1 MCTGGG
7 DEPVRLER
15 VTTLTFT
22 LRPTVEADWR
32 EVRDLRLEMIR
43 DTPTA
48 YMESLDEALGRDEA
62 EWRMRGRR
70 GSAEHGT
77 AVVAI
82 NSTGRWVGTMA
93 GYVDPTVGALLVG
106 VYVTPDYRGRGAGVT
121 DALLTAV
128 ETWAA
133 TEGTRLTLHVHEHNA
148 RAIAAYEGRGFS
160 ATGETIPY
168 NLDPTT
174 NELEMVKAL

>member
-1 MCTGGG
+1 
-7 DEPVRLER
+7 
-15 VTTLTFT
+15 VTTQTYS
-22 LRPTVEADWR
+22 LRPTRDSDWR
-32 EVRDLRLEMIR
+32 DVRELRLEMIR

-48 YMESLDEALGRDEA
+48 YMENLEEALGRDET

-70 GSAEHGT
+70 GSAEHGI

-82 NSTGRWVGTMA
+82 DALGRWIGTMG
-93 GYVDPTVGALLVG
+93 GYVDPSVGALLVG

-121 DALLTAV
+121 DALLAAV
-128 ETWAA
+128 EAWAG
-133 TEGTRLTLHVHEHNA
+133 TEGDRLTLHVHEHNI
-148 RAIAAYEGRGFS
+148 RAITAYENRGFI
-160 ATGETIPY
+160 ATGEAIPY